1 MCLCVCDYYISGK
14 CAEGSPDR
22 AEEEFGNP
30 PGLKKNSQVTSHK
43 DDDIH
48 HTGGGCEV
56 QGIGEPAPEG
66 EERAFNHIH
75 ISSCNQK
82 TKLCL
87 ILEIYTYNSY
97 AG

>member
-1 MCLCVCDYYISGK
+1 MCVTFLFQENVQK
-14 CAEGSPDR
+14 AHLAELRRSL
-22 AEEEFGNP
+22 ATHQVSKE
-30 PGLKKNSQVTSHK
+30 NSQVTSHK

-48 HTGGGCEV
+48 YTGGGCEV

>member
-1 MCLCVCDYYISGK
+1 MYVFVTFLFQANVQKAHLTELRRSLAAHQVSKG
-14 CAEGSPDR
+14 
-22 AEEEFGNP
+22 
-30 PGLKKNSQVTSHK
+30 NSQVTSHK
-43 DDDIH
+43 HHDKH
-48 HTGGGCEV
+48 HTGGGCEI

-87 ILEIYTYNSY
+87 ILEIYAYNSY
-97 AG
+97 VR

>member
-1 MCLCVCDYYISGK
+1 MFVTFLFQANVQKAHLIELRRSLTTHQVSK
-14 CAEGSPDR
+14 E
-22 AEEEFGNP
+22 
-30 PGLKKNSQVTSHK
+30 NSQVTN
-43 DDDIH
+43 IMIYT
-48 HTGGGCEV
+48 TGGGCEV
-56 QGIGEPAPEG
+56 QGIGESAPEG

-97 AG
+97 VE